1 MSFGKITLGKVLEY
15 AAIGIIGLAI
25 VGTIFTALVCG
36 VMGAVYLV
44 LTL

>member
-1 MSFGKITLGKVLEY
+1 MSFAKVIEY

-25 VGTIFTALVCG
+25 VGTLFTALVCG
-36 VMGAVYLV
+36 VMGVVYLV